1 MSTDTRA
8 GAISRTDLDQ
18 ALREITHLIEQ
29 AREAGWD
36 SDATGEH
43 RALRTA
49 RAKLADLD
57 AQLADRMD
65 DLTAQHAHRPGF
77 DGDDQP

>member
-1 MSTDTRA
+1 VSTDTRA
-8 GAISRTDLDQ
+8 GAISRTDLDET
-18 ALREITHLIEQ
+18 LREITHLVEQ

-65 DLTAQHAHRPGF
+65 ELADDHSHRPGF
-77 DGDDQP
+77 DTDDQP

>member
-1 MSTDTRA
+1 MRTGTCV

-18 ALREITHLIEQ
+18 ALREITHLVDQ

-36 SDATGEH
+36 SDPIGEH

-57 AQLADRMD
+57 GHLADRLD
-65 DLTAQHAHRPGF
+65 ELTVEHAHQPGF
-77 DGDDQP
+77 ETDD

>member
-1 MSTDTRA
+1 VTTASRA
-8 GAISRTDLDQ
+8 GAVSRTDLDQ
-18 ALREITHLIEQ
+18 ALREITGLVAQ

-36 SDATGEH
+36 SDPVGEH

-65 DLTAQHAHRPGF
+65 ELADDHAHRPGF
-77 DGDDQP
+77 TAD

>member
-18 ALREITHLIEQ
+18 TLREITHLVEQ

-36 SDATGEH
+36 SDPTGEH

-49 RAKLADLD
+49 RGKLADLD

-65 DLTAQHAHRPGF
+65 DLATEHAHRPGF
-77 DGDDQP
+77 DIDD

>member
-1 MSTDTRA
+1 MTDTGTRA
-8 GAISRTDLDQ
+8 GAVSRSDLDQ

-36 SDATGEH
+36 SDPTGEH

-49 RAKLADLD
+49 RGKLADLD
-57 AQLADRMD
+57 QQLGDRVE
-65 DLTAQHAHRPGF
+65 DLEQHHGHRRGF
-77 DGDDQP
+77 TTDP